1 MDSPNTAKMPYRR
14 FWVCSVGC
22 HLRPRAMPTIKASIT
37 SQYRRIKACLI
48 VIGLTCCRPAE
59 VEVDQCDMRTINIL

>member
-1 MDSPNTAKMPYRR
+1 
-14 FWVCSVGC
+14 
-22 HLRPRAMPTIKASIT
+22 MPTIKASIT